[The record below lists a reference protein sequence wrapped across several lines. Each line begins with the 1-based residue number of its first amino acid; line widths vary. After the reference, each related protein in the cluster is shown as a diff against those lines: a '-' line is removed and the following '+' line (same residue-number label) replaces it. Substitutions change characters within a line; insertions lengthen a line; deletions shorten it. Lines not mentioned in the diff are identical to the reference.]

1 MITNK
6 GKNEL
11 GNKYGRLLVIAAAP
25 NDKFNNKQWLCA
37 CSCGNV
43 KTIVGMNLRK
53 GLTKSCGCLQKQKSK
68 EIMIRLSTTHGLSRT
83 KEYKTHYATKYT
95 LSKRKQMP
103 LWADPNKIRDIYL
116 NRPKG
121 YHVDHIIPLQG
132 KLVSGLHVENNL
144 QYLPAKE
151 NIAKFNRYE
160 VN

>member
-11 GNKYGRLLVIAAAP
+11 ANRYDRLLVIASAEV
-25 NDKFNNKQWLCA
+25 DKFGNKQWLCL
-37 CSCGNV
+37 CDCGV
-43 KTIVGMNLRK
+43 KKIICGMNLRK
-53 GLTKSCGCLQKQKSK
+53 GLIRSCGCLRKETSKNTMKQ
-68 EIMIRLSTTHGLSRT
+68 MNTTHGLSYT
-83 KEYKTHYATKYT
+83 KEYKTNYATKYT
-95 LSKRKQMP
+95 LAKRKQMP
-103 LWADPNKIRDIYL
+103 PWADQNKIRDIYL
-116 NRPKG
+116 RRPKG